1 MYGQGELVFP
11 CTVAGGKYQ
20 ISNRRI
26 PGYDQSV
33 SCAILDS
40 VQSQANRMEDA
51 LLADI
56 RSGKLH
62 LPHLETDFSAIEGLE
77 KEVGKITC
85 FEAPHRIFDAILRD
99 SIDSKGVHF
108 PLTEQGM
115 AVIKA
120 NSKNATAIFQVSPAS
135 LLFGSWD
142 STGVSGGLGEK
153 YTRCVVSEVVGIN
166 GEQAARLGTRI
177 DPLNVAGLVD
187 PEKILKD
194 TKDEMWTLIA
204 KNRKGLKKPSELNH
218 SSVPWEGGS
227 EKLPHGGITCDYIQQ
242 STTISFAAL
251 RQLHFLVGKEDQ
263 SSFAHAVL
271 AAIALHAAALN
282 VERGWHLRSRCDLV
296 LDDGVTPEW
305 EILGASPSKETLSSD
320 TTRKVLLDSI
330 EAAKNAGL
338 PWNDTPIN
346 LTPSP
351 ALRELVTK
359 SQKTHREPNAVRARH
374 KAAQAQVRGITLE
387 RARAD
392 ELLNEQFVRIAN
404 SVRGNPEYGVDSPFY
419 RALGFVPKSERKR
432 PRRRSNRAQAS
443 VPDVDSPADAA

>member
-1 MYGQGELVFP
+1 MNYTALHQAVQSAAGLRLRLRLQPMYGQGEIVFP

-20 ISNRRI
+20 ISSRRI

-33 SCAILDS
+33 ACAILDS

-56 RSGKLH
+56 RAGKLH
-62 LPHLETDFSAIEGLE
+62 LPHLETDFTAIKELE

-99 SIDSKGVHF
+99 SVDANGVHF
-108 PLTEQGM
+108 PLTDQGKS
-115 AVIKA
+115 AIKA
-120 NSKNATAIFQVSPAS
+120 NSKNATAIFGVSPAS

-166 GEQAARLGTRI
+166 GEQAVRMGTRI
-177 DPLNVAGLVD
+177 DPLNVAGSVD

-194 TKDEMWTLIA
+194 TKDAMWSLIA

-218 SSVPWEGGS
+218 GSVPWEGGS
-227 EKLPHGGITCDYIQQ
+227 DKMPHGGITCDYIQQ

-251 RQLHFLVGKEDQ
+251 RQLHFLVGDKDQ

-305 EILGASPSKETLSSD
+305 ETLGAAPSKEALSSD
-320 TTRKVLLDSI
+320 VTRKVLMESI
-330 EAAKNAGL
+330 EAAKKAGL
-338 PWNDTPIN
+338 PWNDAPIK

-351 ALRELVTK
+351 ALRELVIK
-359 SQKTHREPNAVRARH
+359 SQKAHRET
-374 KAAQAQVRGITLE
+374 AAAE
-387 RARAD
+387 
-392 ELLNEQFVRIAN
+392 
-404 SVRGNPEYGVDSPFY
+404 
-419 RALGFVPKSERKR
+419 
-432 PRRRSNRAQAS
+432 
-443 VPDVDSPADAA
+443 